1 MIDVYGF
8 GTEYG
13 WNVLVVGSSRGGDVF
28 GGSTGGA
35 ADVGDIGL
43 LMGSGG
49 VISLVGGV
57 GERFE
62 DEVDP
67 RGEVTCS
74 VGVFFIGSTIDAEP
88 PCRGDF

>member
-35 ADVGDIGL
+35 DVGDIGL
-43 LMGSGG
+43 LIGSGG

-74 VGVFFIGSTIDAEP
+74 VGLLFFIGSTIAAEP

>member
-13 WNVLVVGSSRGGDVF
+13 WNVLVVGSSRGGDLF
-28 GGSTGGA
+28 GGNIGG

-43 LMGSGG
+43 LIGSGG

-62 DEVDP
+62 DEVEP
-67 RGEVTCS
+67 RGDVTSS
-74 VGVFFIGSTIDAEP
+74 VGVFLIGSTNDAEP